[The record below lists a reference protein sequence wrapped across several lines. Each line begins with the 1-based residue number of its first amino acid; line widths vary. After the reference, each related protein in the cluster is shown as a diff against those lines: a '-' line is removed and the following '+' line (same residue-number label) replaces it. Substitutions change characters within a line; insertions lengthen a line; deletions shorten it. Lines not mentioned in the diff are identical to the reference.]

1 MKKNEDAEHSVNDF
15 RILKLLL
22 IMKISFFLLAINVF
36 AISAATFGQG
46 TKLSIDMKNATVK
59 EVLNEIERQT
69 ELSFIYQSDLINSNK
84 KVSVT
89 VTEATVEEILATLFP
104 NEKIYPEIID
114 NSLIVLVPERQQNQQ
129 QQMIGGTVRDA
140 STGETLPGVNVVIEG
155 SLVGA
160 ITDADGKF
168 SLQMP
173 ALNAVMVFTFVGYVP
188 QRVTYTGQQVINVEL
203 VSDLQNLEEIVV
215 IGYGTASKRT
225 VASATAAL
233 SNEDLAGRVTTD
245 TRQSLQGKV
254 SGVRVVNNS
263 GDPGSGAKII
273 IRGIG
278 SFTNAEPIYIIDGIQ
293 GGDINAIAPQ
303 NIENITILKD
313 ASTTAIYGAAAA
325 NGVVIITTKTGKAGK
340 VIASYDGSFGV
351 DMVYNQ
357 LQLLNAADYVS
368 LVTDIQ
374 QTNGQAITPKLQSPG
389 VLVDST
395 DWQDVM
401 FRTGFNT
408 THNLNLSGG
417 GENAT
422 YGMNVGYQNIEST
435 VIDNTFKRY
444 TLNAKFTEEM
454 FKKRLKL
461 TQNIRVK
468 NDVSDGLVANF
479 QNGVRMP
486 PYTPLYDPSNLGG
499 YGRADKTTDLND
511 ANNPADQVYNS
522 DFKSSRFYTDFDFTA
537 ELMII
542 EGFKFKTQGRYSTF
556 SVNDYTFNLPT
567 NQGNFQR
574 LTADMTENFG
584 RGTDFI
590 LENYFSYIKSFGVHD
605 ISATLGNTYDPAANT
620 RTLSAAGSDFTSTAI
635 ENISLANTKS
645 VTGAFVN
652 SNSSRLSYYGRLS
665 YAYNG
670 RYIFNASLRRDAS
683 SKFGLN
689 NRWGTFYGFGLAW
702 AISDEAFFD
711 NLSFISDMKLRA
723 SYGKLGN
730 DNIPSFQGVSS
741 VWRGQANNIVYSF
754 GDGTTFSNGSTVNII
769 PNPDLKWEET
779 KQLDIGFDLSMLNNK
794 LSFVVDYF
802 HRNNQDLLIETSLPF
817 STGTGL
823 AGYQGTRW
831 INAASMLNQGVE
843 FAATYDKSTGD
854 FKWNVSA
861 NITYSVNEVTA
872 LGTQG
877 NLPINSGNFIAGVG
891 DATRTDIGQ
900 PVSSFFGYA
909 FDHVAASAAEVSAL
923 NASAVAAS
931 GGTKTEYMTG
941 LKPGDRV
948 WKDVDGNG
956 YIDPNDR
963 TFIGN
968 PSPKWQYG
976 ATFNGNYKN
985 FDLQIALTGVL
996 GADIVNGGKYWF
1008 QGMTRPFNQTADV
1021 LRRWKQDG
1029 DVTDMPR
1036 AGQNSANNTIMSSW
1050 YVEDG
1055 AYLKVQNI
1063 TLGYTLPS
1071 NILSRA
1077 FTSIRFYAIV
1087 QNVLTVTNYSGF
1099 DPEVSSSTPDD
1110 SRNFIFFNGIDLYQ
1124 HPNPRMYKLGLQLN
1138 F

>member
-1 MKKNEDAEHSVNDF
+1 MKKNELNEPYIQKYS
-15 RILKLLL
+15 ILKLLL
-22 IMKISFFLLAINVF
+22 IMKLIFLFAAINVF
-36 AISAATFGQG
+36 ALSATGFSQPVN
-46 TKLSIDMKNATVK
+46 LNIDLKDVTVK

-69 ELSFIYQSDLINSNK
+69 ELSFIYKSDLINPDH
-84 KVSVT
+84 KVTIKASDASVQE
-89 VTEATVEEILATLFP
+89 VLAALFP
-104 NEKIYPEIID
+104 NEKIYPEILD

-129 QQMIGGTVRDA
+129 QQTITGTVTDA
-140 STGETLPGVNVVIEG
+140 STRETLPGVNVVIEG

-160 ITDADGKF
+160 ITDTDGKF
-168 SLQMP
+168 SLPTP
-173 ALNAVMVFTFVGYVP
+173 ASDAVLVFTFVGYVP
-188 QRVTYTGQQVINVEL
+188 QRVTYTGQAVINVSL
-203 VSDLQNLEEIVV
+203 VSDLQNLDEIVV

-245 TRQSLQGKV
+245 TRQALQGKV

-293 GGDINAIAPQ
+293 GGDINAVPPQ
-303 NIENITILKD
+303 NIESITILKD

-325 NGVVIITTKTGKAGK
+325 NGVVLVTTKTGKAGR
-340 VIASYDGSFGV
+340 VMASYDGNFGV
-351 DMVYNQ
+351 DVVTNQ
-357 LQLLNAADYVS
+357 LELLNAAEYVS

-374 QTNGQAITPKLQSPG
+374 TTNGQSITTKLQSPG

-401 FRTGFNT
+401 FRTGVNT

-422 YGMNVGYQNIEST
+422 YGMNVGYQSIEST
-435 VIDNTFKRY
+435 VIDNTFRRY
-444 TLNAKFTEEM
+444 TVNAKFTEDM

-461 TQNIRVK
+461 TQNFRVK

-499 YGRADKTTDLND
+499 YGWANKTTDLND

-522 DFKSSRFYTDFDFTA
+522 DFKSSRFYTDFDFSA
-537 ELMII
+537 DLIII
-542 EGFKFKTQGRYSTF
+542 EGLKFKTQGRFTTF
-556 SVNDYTFNLPT
+556 SANDYTFNLPT

-590 LENYFSYIKSFGVHD
+590 LENYFSYIKTFGVHD
-605 ISATLGNTYDPAANT
+605 INATLGNTYDPAANT

-635 ENISLANTKS
+635 QNISLANTKS
-645 VTGAFVN
+645 ITGAFVN

-665 YAYNG
+665 YAYSG
-670 RYIFNASLRRDAS
+670 RYIINGSLRRDAS
-683 SKFGLN
+683 SKFGEN
-689 NRWGTFYGFGLAW
+689 NRWGTFYGIGLAW
-702 AISDEAFFD
+702 ALSDEAFFS
-711 NLSFISDMKLRA
+711 NIASVSDLKIRA

-754 GDGTTFSNGSTVNII
+754 GDGTTFWNGSTVNNI

-779 KQLDIGFDLSMLNNK
+779 QQFDIGFDLSMFSDK
-794 LSFVVDYF
+794 LKFVVDYF
-802 HRNNQDLLIETSLPF
+802 HRNNQDLLIEISMPY

-823 AGYQGTRW
+823 AGLQGTRW

-843 FAATYDKSTGD
+843 FAMTYTKGTGD
-854 FKWNVSA
+854 FQWNVSA
-861 NITYSVNEVTA
+861 NVTYSVNEVTA

-923 NASAVAAS
+923 NAAAVTAS

-948 WKDVDGNG
+948 WKDIDGNG

-968 PSPKWQYG
+968 PSPRWQYG
-976 ATFNGNYKN
+976 ATFNSNYKG
-985 FDLQIALTGVL
+985 FDLQIALTGVQ
-996 GADIVNGGKYWF
+996 GADLVNGGKYWF
-1008 QGMTRPFNQTADV
+1008 QGMSRPFNQTADV

-1055 AYLKVQNI
+1055 SFLKVQNI

-1071 NILSRA
+1071 KVLSKA
-1077 FTSIRFYAIV
+1077 FSSIRFYAIV
-1087 QNVLTVTNYSGF
+1087 QNVLTITNYSGF

-1110 SRNFIFFNGIDLYQ
+1110 ARNFIFFNGIDFYQ